1 MTSKERI
8 LATMQGEI
16 PDRVPV
22 QLGITNMF
30 SILAQNHVGWDV
42 FVNDT
47 VPYWKVVTDTAR
59 HFGLDG
65 YLYLSLDSDTSGPAP
80 RSRTETVH
88 RDSEKVVRRHTIETP
103 AGELWEERTFLKN
116 ETPTVTRGLLKDDRD
131 FETWITY
138 CLGREANGDSA
149 GHRSAVRRSAGD
161 LAHHRGQQWHRRRT
175 RRSCSEFV
183 DATETIR
190 AASAYLGQDGTAAGC
205 LGLPGLAHLVDL
217 FDGRLETATYVVY
230 DRPDLVELYREKL
243 EKRLV
248 ATLERLLD
256 TPELDYIQIGQSGM
270 LTLST
275 PQLFR
280 SLCLPTLKKLS
291 KICKEA
297 GVLTELHCCGKA
309 RLVVED
315 CYEQTDLDS
324 INPLQPPP
332 MGDCDLAEVKQAVGH
347 RLCLK
352 GNVGVTEPLCTG
364 SPEDVEADVIRCMD
378 SAKAGGRY
386 ILFSEEGIGANTPH
400 ENVARYVATGRYY
413 GTYTAV

>member
-8 LATMQGEI
+8 LAAMRGEI

-30 SILAQNHVGWDV
+30 SVLAQGLAGWDV
-42 FVNDT
+42 FVNNT

-65 YLYLSLDSDTSGPAP
+65 YLYLSLDSIPSPSAP
-80 RSRTETVH
+80 PSRTETVY
-88 RDSEKVVRRHTIETP
+88 RDEEKVIRRRTIETP

-116 ETPTVTRGLLKDDRD
+116 ETPTVTRGLLKNDRD
-131 FETWITY
+131 FEIWITH
-138 CLGREANGDSA
+138 CLGDGRDGRDAGPFPRAPGRHSGGGRDRGGPAAVAGAPIRRGAAPDSTA
-149 GHRSAVRRSAGD
+149 
-161 LAHHRGQQWHRRRT
+161 
-175 RRSCSEFV
+175 
-183 DATETIR
+183 TIR

-230 DRPDLVELYREKL
+230 DRPDLVELYRETL

-248 ATLERLLD
+248 ATLEQLLEV
-256 TPELDYIQIGQSGM
+256 PELDYIQIGQSGM

-275 PQLFR
+275 PELFR
-280 SLCLPTLKKLS
+280 TLCLPSLKKLTRM
-291 KICKEA
+291 CREA
-297 GVLTELHCCGKA
+297 GVITELHCCGKERMVIQA
-309 RLVVED
+309 
-315 CYEQTDLDS
+315 CYEETDLDS

-332 MGDCDLAEVKQAVGH
+332 MGDCDLAEVKQAVGD

-352 GNVGVTEPLCTG
+352 GNVGVTEPLCNG
-364 SPEDVEADVIRCMD
+364 SPDDVEADVIRCMEA
-378 SAKAGGRY
+378 AKAGGRY

-400 ENVARYVATGRYY
+400 ENVKRYVDVGRYY
-413 GTYTAV
+413 GSYAAG